1 MIALLVASQWK
12 RIIYLISQDFWLLV
26 LVSIAVFS
34 VAWSVAPGSTL
45 PSIRGLIRLSLY
57 GVYLAARY
65 SLSEQM
71 TLIGVVCLLSGLF
84 SILIAVGNPTQ
95 GTQVLQGQTVW
106 KGIFP
111 HKNFLSRVMTMSSL
125 LFLNFATDRSQQR
138 NKLFVWTGLIVSIFL
153 VLLTQSK
160 TALSALSIT
169 YCLSIFYVVSRQKFR
184 IKAALFAIVILI
196 VSLIGL
202 LIFGNIEYIV
212 IDLLGKNLEFNGRL
226 PLWQLGLDKALERP
240 WLGYGYDAFW
250 NSDESIYVI
259 NNSWGK
265 SFANHN
271 TSSNFNIHNGYLEL
285 FISLGFIGTFVYLLC
300 FVRDLV
306 KAFIIINV
314 KKDSQAFWLLQYL
327 VFTLLF
333 NMAVG
338 STILAA
344 SNILWSIYISISL
357 AITSSFK
364 KLSRRTS
371 MRMLKE
377 NQF

>member
-45 PSIRGLIRLSLY
+45 PSTRGLIRLSLY

-202 LIFGNIEYIV
+202 LIFGNIEYIL